1 MAPRKPVTVDLDL
14 DALAREA
21 TDTPEP
27 FTFRLHGHVFSIAP
41 GSDADFRVLDQINQ
55 DKIAEAVRLL
65 LGEDQYAKFT
75 EKSVSMR
82 TLKALLSGWS
92 EHKGVSLGE

>member
-1 MAPRKPVTVDLDL
+1 MAPRKSVEVDLDL

-21 TDTPEP
+21 TDVPEP
-27 FTFRLHGHVFSIAP
+27 FTFRIHGHVFSIAP
-41 GSDADFRVLDQINQ
+41 GSEADFRVLDQINQ

-65 LGEDQYAKFT
+65 LGDEQYAKFT
-75 EKSVSMR
+75 EKPVSMR

-92 EHKGVSLGE
+92 SHKGLDLGE

>member
-1 MAPRKPVTVDLDL
+1 MAPRKTVNVDLDL

-21 TDTPEP
+21 TDVPEP

-65 LGEDQYAKFT
+65 LGEDQYSKFT
-75 EKSVSMR
+75 EKPVSMR
-82 TLKALLSGWS
+82 TLKALLNGWS
-92 EHKGVSLGE
+92 AHKGVSLGE

>member
-1 MAPRKPVTVDLDL
+1 MAPRKTVTVDLDL

-21 TDTPEP
+21 TDVPQP

-41 GSDADFRVLDQINQ
+41 GSEADFRVLDQINQ

-65 LGEDQYAKFT
+65 LGEEQYEKFT
-75 EKSVSMR
+75 SKPVSMR
-82 TLKALLSGWS
+82 TLKTILSGWS
-92 EHKGVSLGE
+92 DHKGLELGE